1 MCEVSWGVLAC
12 SPRGSLDLRCLQRKD
27 ASKQLAAPAEVSV
40 LVPGTLSLLYI
51 KFVKDWSNCV
61 SREEF
66 VDLVKTKSLGK
77 ELSGL

>member
-27 ASKQLAAPAEVSV
+27 ASKQLAAPAEASV
-40 LVPGTLSLLYI
+40 LVPGTLSLLYN
-51 KFVKDWSNCV
+51 KFGRTGANV

-66 VDLVKTKSLGK
+66 VDLVKTKSLEK
-77 ELSGL
+77 ALSGL

>member
-12 SPRGSLDLRCLQRKD
+12 SPWGSLDLRCLQRKD
-27 ASKQLAAPAEVSV
+27 ASKQLAAPAEASV
-40 LVPGTLSLLYI
+40 LVPGTLSLLYN

-66 VDLVKTKSLGK
+66 VDLVKTKSLEK
-77 ELSGL
+77 ALSGL